1 MGSFLRHTW
10 DLIVK
15 GAMLAGGFLRGMFAG
30 DNKAIVL
37 LLALMIADY
46 LSGLVSAFLKRS
58 RKSVT
63 GGLSSAA
70 GARGLLKKGLMLLVV
85 LLAYALDDFIGQ
97 GNAMFQSAVTWF
109 YISNEAL
116 SLLEN
121 LALAGVPIPRRLRS
135 ALERL
140 SQEEQE
146 DAAGELNLG
155 PQVDMAGE
163 VYGEEVPPEEDG
175 PVEEQEEPTPQPPGQ
190 PGGASRG
197 KRKNRGH
204 WRSKENG

>member
-15 GAMLAGGFLRGMFAG
+15 GAMLAAGFFQGMAAG

-46 LSGLVSAFLKRS
+46 LSGVVAAFLKKS
-58 RKSVT
+58 KKSVT

-70 GARGLLKKGLMLLVV
+70 GAKGLLKKGLMLLVV
-85 LLAYALDDFIGQ
+85 LLAYALDAFIGQ

-121 LALAGVPIPRRLRS
+121 LALAGVPIPGRLRA

-140 SQEEQE
+140 AQEGEEGAAVERGLGNEQNGAGEPGESASQEDSLGQE
-146 DAAGELNLG
+146 
-155 PQVDMAGE
+155 
-163 VYGEEVPPEEDG
+163 PEKAS
-175 PVEEQEEPTPQPPGQ
+175 PKPT
-190 PGGASRG
+190 
-197 KRKNRGH
+197 H
-204 WRSKENG
+204 WRPGDNG

>member
-15 GAMLAGGFLRGMFAG
+15 GAMLAAGFFQGMVTG

-46 LSGLVSAFLKRS
+46 LSGVVAAFLKKS

-70 GARGLLKKGLMLLVV
+70 GAKGLLKKGLMLLVV

-109 YISNEAL
+109 YISNEIL

-121 LALAGVPIPRRLRS
+121 LALAGVPIPRKLRA

-140 SQEEQE
+140 AQEEDE
-146 DAAGELNLG
+146 GTLGELNLG
-155 PQVDMAGE
+155 PIQDLAREPVGERGALESAGAQ
-163 VYGEEVPPEEDG
+163 GEPEQQQ
-175 PVEEQEEPTPQPPGQ
+175 EQPRTE
-190 PGGASRG
+190 ASRQPQ
-197 KRKNRGH
+197 KQKHWQRGG
-204 WRSKENG
+204 NG

>member
-15 GAMLAGGFLRGMFAG
+15 GAMLAAGFFRGMAAG

-46 LSGLVSAFLKRS
+46 LSGVVAAFLKKS

-63 GGLSSAA
+63 GGLSSTA
-70 GARGLLKKGLMLLVV
+70 GAKGLLKKGMMLLVV

-97 GNAMFQSAVTWF
+97 GNVMFQSAVTWF

-121 LALAGVPIPRRLRS
+121 LAVAGVPIPGKLRS

-140 SQEEQE
+140 AQEEKE
-146 DAAGELNLG
+146 GAAGELNLG
-155 PQVDMAGE
+155 SGE
-163 VYGEEVPPEEDG
+163 GFQGQANGEENIPQSASLQEKPEAS
-175 PVEEQEEPTPQPPGQ
+175 PQPEAPQ
-190 PGGASRG
+190 RQ
-197 KRKNRGH
+197 H
-204 WRSKENG
+204 WRAKGNG

>member
-15 GAMLAGGFLRGMFAG
+15 GAMLAAGFFQGMVTG

-46 LSGLVSAFLKRS
+46 LSGVVAAILKKS

-70 GARGLLKKGLMLLVV
+70 GAKGLLKKGLMLLVV

-109 YISNEAL
+109 YISNETL

-121 LALAGVPIPRRLRS
+121 LALAGVPIPRKLRA

-140 SQEEQE
+140 AQEEDE
-146 DAAGELNLG
+146 GTLGELNLG
-155 PQVDMAGE
+155 PTQDLSGE
-163 VYGEEVPPEEDG
+163 SVGGRDALESVGAQGEPE
-175 PVEEQEEPTPQPPGQ
+175 QQKQPQGE
-190 PGGASRG
+190 ASRQPQ
-197 KRKNRGH
+197 KPKHWQRGG
-204 WRSKENG
+204 NG